1 VSRPATVR
9 RSGSPRRRRR
19 PRLPDHAQLGAA
31 PVLRLGLLGLL
42 VTLLQV
48 AFFGRVQFLG
58 MQIDLALLSVLM
70 VAMLAGPFSGI
81 AFGFGVG
88 LLLDLMTGQTS
99 GITSLVY
106 VVAAY
111 AAGRLGEL
119 RDPES
124 SAVPLVVGLFGTA
137 VTLVVY
143 GLLELLLT
151 QGIDVNGAMLWV
163 IVGTSVINAVVALP
177 VHNRIKSWLLPML
190 PEEARRRRRRR
201 SYGRRSPSSDIDV
214 RIR

>member
-1 VSRPATVR
+1 
-9 RSGSPRRRRR
+9 
-19 PRLPDHAQLGAA
+19 
-31 PVLRLGLLGLL
+31 VLRLGLLGLL

-99 GITSLVY
+99 GISSLVY
-106 VVAAY
+106 VVVAY
-111 AAGRLGEL
+111 GAGRLGEL

-137 VTLVVY
+137 GTLVVY

-163 IVGTSVINAVVALP
+163 IVGTSAINAVVALP